1 MEPVKFKKEK
11 VVLDTSLFVNPEVRT
26 NFGKT
31 PTEAMEGFLSLAV
44 QLPTLDFYM
53 PSSIF
58 RELLNFIDESKI
70 SGDLLIV
77 LRQKSPSRHE
87 LSCPAFL
94 LYELIDDIR
103 ERVNKGLRVAEKAVR
118 KTSKEKENE
127 KEIIQNL
134 RRNYRDALRDGIIDS
149 KEDVDLILLAKELDA
164 LLVTA
169 DNGVIKWAEKLGI
182 RWLLPKKFK
191 DYLVSSIKR
200 LELQLQSQK
209 VVKA

>member
-1 MEPVKFKKEK
+1 M
-11 VVLDTSLFVNPEVRT
+11 DTSLFVNPEVRT

-200 LELQLQSQK
+200 LELQSQSQK
-209 VVKA
+209 VGKA